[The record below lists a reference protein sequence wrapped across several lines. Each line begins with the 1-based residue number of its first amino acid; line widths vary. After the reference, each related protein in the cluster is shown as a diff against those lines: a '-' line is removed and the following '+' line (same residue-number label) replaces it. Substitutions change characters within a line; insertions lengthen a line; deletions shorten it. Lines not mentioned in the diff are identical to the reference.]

1 MLTQNQIDKIADKFS
16 ERMEKIVQQYLTA
29 MGEHIRDI
37 GTLLPSDVHR
47 LVEMR
52 RVDVNM
58 DVIRREIA
66 TALEASEQDVERVFE
81 EVAQTDYR
89 AEAALFDDAK
99 PLPIVQNAAL
109 MRMLESYTRQTA
121 GALANLSNTTVMDT
135 AYRAAVDRAIQ
146 AAQSGVTDYA
156 SAIRQAVKEA
166 ASTGL
171 VVKYAS
177 GAVRRLDSAVR
188 MNVLDGVR
196 QLNQDIAMQTGKEY
210 GADGVELSA
219 HALCAEDHLPYQGK
233 QFSNREF
240 EKLQARLKR
249 PIGKWECHHFVFP
262 IKLGVSEPANSPEL
276 LENYRRT
283 SRERVTIDGV
293 TKTRYEWTQQQR
305 KLETKVRQQK
315 DIANTAK
322 AAGDDVL
329 RREAQYNIERYQAA
343 YDRIT
348 DKAMLMPDKSRMR
361 VSGFRSV
368 KPLKSGARF

>member
-1 MLTQNQIDKIADKFS
+1 MLTQRQLEKIADEFGK
-16 ERMEKIVQQYLTA
+16 RMEKIVQRYLTA

-188 MNVLDGVR
+188 MNVLDGIR
-196 QLNQDIAMQTGKEY
+196 QLNQEVAVETGKEY
-210 GADGVELSA
+210 GADGVEMSA
-219 HALCAEDHLPYQGK
+219 HAVCAQDHLPYQGR
-233 QFSNREF
+233 QYSHEDF
-240 EKLQARLKR
+240 ARLQNTLKR
-249 PIGKWECHHFVFP
+249 KIGTWNCRHFVTP
-262 IKLGVSEPANSPEL
+262 VILGVTKPANSAEL

-283 SRERVTIDGV
+283 SEEKITIDGA
-293 TKTRYEWTQQQR
+293 TRTRYEWSQKQR
-305 KLETKVRQQK
+305 ELETKVRRQK
-315 DIANTAK
+315 DIANTAR

-329 RREAQYNIERYQAA
+329 RREAQYKIERYQAA
-343 YDRIT
+343 YKRIT
-348 DKAMLMPDKSRMR
+348 DKAMLTAEPSRMY

-368 KPLKSGARF
+368 SIE

>member
-1 MLTQNQIDKIADKFS
+1 MLTQNQIDQIADKFS
-16 ERMEKIVQQYLTA
+16 ERMEKIVQRYLTA
-29 MGEHIRDI
+29 IGEHIRDI

-66 TALEASEQDVERVFE
+66 TALEASEQDVERVFA

-177 GAVRRLDSAVR
+177 GVVRRLDSAVR
-188 MNVLDGVR
+188 MNVLDGIR
-196 QLNQDIAMQTGKEY
+196 QLNKEVAVETGKEY
-210 GADGVELSA
+210 GADGVDFSA
-219 HALCAEDHLPYQGK
+219 EA
-233 QFSNREF
+233 S
-240 EKLQARLKR
+240 
-249 PIGKWECHHFVFP
+249 
-262 IKLGVSEPANSPEL
+262 
-276 LENYRRT
+276 
-283 SRERVTIDGV
+283 
-293 TKTRYEWTQQQR
+293 R
-305 KLETKVRQQK
+305 KLADIQK
-315 DIANTAK
+315 RDDANELGLCMVKTHLSLSDDPGVKGAPK
-322 AAGDDVL
+322 GWKLRIRDVL
-329 RREAQYNIERYQAA
+329 TFGGAGFVVPVSGS
-343 YDRIT
+343 IT
-348 DKAMLMPDKSRMR
+348 LMPGTGSNPSFRR
-361 VSGFRSV
+361 VDVDVDTGRV
-368 KPLKSGARF
+368 KGIF

>member
-1 MLTQNQIDKIADKFS
+1 MLTQNQIDQIADKFS
-16 ERMEKIVQQYLTA
+16 ERMEKIVQRYLTA

-66 TALEASEQDVERVFE
+66 TALEASEQDVERVFA

-89 AEAALFDDAK
+89 AEAALHDDAIL
-99 PLPIVQNAAL
+99 PLIQNAAL
-109 MRMLESYTRQTA
+109 MRILESYTRQTA

-188 MNVLDGVR
+188 MNVLDGIR
-196 QLNQDIAMQTGKEY
+196 QLNQEVAVETGKEY
-210 GADGVELSA
+210 GADGVEMSA
-219 HALCAEDHLPYQGK
+219 HAVCAQDHLPYQGR
-233 QFSNREF
+233 QYSHEDY
-240 EKLQARLKR
+240 ARLQNTLKR
-249 PIGKWECHHFVFP
+249 KIGTWNCRHFVTP
-262 IKLGVSEPANSPEL
+262 VILGVTKPENSAEL

-283 SRERVTIDGV
+283 SEEKITIDGA
-293 TKTRYEWTQQQR
+293 TRTRYEWSQKQR
-305 KLETKVRQQK
+305 ELETKVRRQK
-315 DIANTAK
+315 DIANTAR

-329 RREAQYNIERYQAA
+329 RREAQYKIERYQAA
-343 YDRIT
+343 YKRIT
-348 DKAMLMPDKSRMR
+348 DKAMLTAEPSRMY

-368 KPLKSGARF
+368 SIE

>member
-1 MLTQNQIDKIADKFS
+1 MLTQNQIDQIADKFS
-16 ERMEKIVQQYLTA
+16 ERMEKIVQRYLTA

-66 TALEASEQDVERVFE
+66 TALEASEQDVERVFA

-89 AEAALFDDAK
+89 AEAALHDDAIL
-99 PLPIVQNAAL
+99 PLIKNAAL
-109 MRMLESYTRQTA
+109 MRILESYTRQTA

-135 AYRAAVDRAIQ
+135 AYRAAVDRAVQ

-156 SAIRQAVKEA
+156 SAVRQALREA
-166 ASTGL
+166 AAGGL
-171 VVKYAS
+171 RVQYAS
-177 GAVRRLDSAVR
+177 GATRRLDSAVR

-196 QLNQDIAMQTGKEY
+196 QLNQDIAMQTGKQY

-219 HALCAEDHLPYQGK
+219 HALCAEDHLPYQGE
-233 QFSNREF
+233 QFSFKEF
-240 EKLQARLKR
+240 ERLQAQLER
-249 PIGKWECHHFVFP
+249 PIGMWNCRHFAFP
-262 IKLGVSEPANSPEL
+262 IILGVSEPANSKEL

-283 SRERVTIDGV
+283 SREKITIDGV

-305 KLETKVRQQK
+305 KLETAVRRQK

-348 DKAMLMPDKSRMR
+348 DKAMLTPDKSRMR
-361 VSGFRSV
+361 VSGFSSV